1 MTFEKLE
8 FKFPHER
15 EGEQKEKP
23 QAEEIQIEIESDAPA
38 EPVQKAKDVEIEVVD
53 DTPPKDRGRKPS
65 EPPPEVTEEELGEY
79 SEKIQKRIKH
89 LSKGY
94 HDERRR
100 AESAQRE
107 REEAIRLA
115 QQLLEENQR
124 LKTQSSTTQN
134 AMVEQAKARVAV
146 ELDQAKRQYKEAYEA
161 GDADKVVAAQEAL
174 TTAKMRAER
183 LAAWKPTPLQ
193 TSETPVQQQP
203 VTTPAPQVD
212 PKALTWRDQNTWFGS
227 DEEMTSLALG
237 LHQRLVREGVDPK
250 SDDYYERIDTRM
262 RQVFPDRFDDVEEV
276 EEAKP
281 APRPRQQSTVVAP
294 VTRSTAPKKIV
305 LTQRQ
310 VALARRLG
318 LTPEQYGRQFAKEM
332 GKQNG

>member
-15 EGEQKEKP
+15 DEDTKAKP
-23 QAEEIQIEIESDAPA
+23 QAEEIQIEIADDTPAAPA
-38 EPVQKAKDVEIEVVD
+38 VKEKDVEIEVVD
-53 DTPPKDRGRKPS
+53 DTPLKDRGRKPS
-65 EPPPEVTEEELGEY
+65 EPPPDVTDEELEGH

-100 AESAQRE
+100 AEAAQRE
-107 REEAIRLA
+107 LEEAVRLSK
-115 QQLLEENQR
+115 QLYEENQR
-124 LKTQSSTTQN
+124 LKNETSSAQN
-134 AMVEQAKARVAV
+134 TMVEQAKARVAV
-146 ELDQAKRQYKEAYEA
+146 ELEQAKKQYKEAYEA
-161 GDADKVVAAQEAL
+161 GDADKVVEAQEAL
-174 TTAKMRAER
+174 TAAKMRSER
-183 LAAWKPTPLQ
+183 LANWKPTPLQ
-193 TSETPVQQQP
+193 KPETTVQQQP
-203 VTTPAPQVD
+203 VTAPAPQAD
-212 PKALTWRDQNTWFGS
+212 QKALAWRDQNPWFGS

-237 LHQRLVREGVDPK
+237 LHQRLVREGVDPR
-250 SDDYYERIDTRM
+250 SDDYYERINTRM
-262 RQVFPDRFDDVEEV
+262 RQVFPDRFDDIEEV

-281 APRPRQQSTVVAP
+281 AAKPRQQSTVVAP

-318 LTPEQYGRQFAKEM
+318 LTPEQYGRQFAEEM
-332 GKQNG
+332 RKQNG

>member
-15 EGEQKEKP
+15 EAEQKEKP
-23 QAEEIQIEIESDAPA
+23 QAEAIQIEIESDTPAAPA
-38 EPVQKAKDVEIEVVD
+38 AKEKDVEIEVVD

-65 EPPPEVTEEELGEY
+65 EPPPDVTEEELGEY

-100 AESAQRE
+100 AEAAQRE
-107 REEAIRLA
+107 REEAVRLA

-124 LKTQSSTTQN
+124 LKTHSSTTQN

-146 ELDQAKRQYKEAYEA
+146 ELDQAKRQYKEAYES
-161 GDADKVVAAQEAL
+161 GDADKVVEAQEAL
-174 TTAKMRAER
+174 TAAKMRAER
-183 LAAWKPTPLQ
+183 LANWKPTPLQ
-193 TSETPVQQQP
+193 TSETPVQQQ
-203 VTTPAPQVD
+203 VTTAPTPQVD
-212 PKALTWRDQNTWFGS
+212 PKALAWRDQNPWFGS

-237 LHQRLVREGVDPK
+237 LHQRLVREGIDPK
-250 SDDYYERIDTRM
+250 SEEYYERINSRM
-262 RQVFPDRFDDVEEV
+262 RQVFPDRFDDIEEV

-281 APRPRQQSTVVAP
+281 APKPRQQSTVVAP
-294 VTRSTAPKKIV
+294 VTRSTAPRKIV
-305 LTQRQ
+305 LTERQ

>member
-15 EGEQKEKP
+15 EAEQKEKP
-23 QAEEIQIEIESDAPA
+23 QAEEIQIEIESDTPAAPA
-38 EPVQKAKDVEIEVVD
+38 AKEKDVEIEVVD

-65 EPPPEVTEEELGEY
+65 EPPPDVTEEELGEY

-100 AESAQRE
+100 AEAAQRE
-107 REEAIRLA
+107 REEAVRLA

-124 LKTQSSTTQN
+124 LKTHSSTTQN

-146 ELDQAKRQYKEAYEA
+146 ELDQAKRQYKEAYES
-161 GDADKVVAAQEAL
+161 GDADKVVEAQEAL
-174 TTAKMRAER
+174 TAAKMRAER
-183 LAAWKPTPLQ
+183 LANWKPTPLQ
-193 TSETPVQQQP
+193 TSETTVQQQST
-203 VTTPAPQVD
+203 TTPTPQVD
-212 PKALTWRDQNTWFGS
+212 PKALAWRDQNPWFGS

-237 LHQRLVREGVDPK
+237 LHQRLVREGIDPK
-250 SDDYYERIDTRM
+250 SEEYYERINSRM
-262 RQVFPDRFDDVEEV
+262 RQVFPDRFDDIEEV

-281 APRPRQQSTVVAP
+281 APKPRQQSTVVAP
-294 VTRSTAPKKIV
+294 VTRSTAPRKIV
-305 LTQRQ
+305 LTERQ

>member
-15 EGEQKEKP
+15 EAEQKEKP
-23 QAEEIQIEIESDAPA
+23 QTEEIQIEIASDTPA

-100 AESAQRE
+100 AEAAQRE
-107 REEAIRLA
+107 REEAVRLA

-124 LKTQSSTTQN
+124 LKKQTDTTQN

-146 ELDQAKRQYKEAYEA
+146 ELDQAKRKYKEAYES
-161 GDADKVVAAQEAL
+161 GDADKVVEAQEAL
-174 TTAKMRAER
+174 TAAKMRAER
-183 LAAWKPTPLQ
+183 LANWKPAPLQ
-193 TSETPVQQQP
+193 TSETPVQQQ
-203 VTTPAPQVD
+203 VTTAPTPQAD
-212 PKALTWRDQNTWFGS
+212 PKALAWRDQNPWFGS

-250 SDDYYERIDTRM
+250 SDDYYERINTRM

-281 APRPRQQSTVVAP
+281 APKPRQQSTVVAP
-294 VTRSTAPKKIV
+294 VTRSTAPRKIV
-305 LTQRQ
+305 LTERQ

>member
-15 EGEQKEKP
+15 EEDKKSKP
-23 QAEEIQIEIESDAPA
+23 QAEEIQIEIENDTPA
-38 EPVQKAKDVEIEVVD
+38 EPVAKTKDVEVEVID
-53 DTPPKDRGRKPS
+53 DTPPRDRGRKPS
-65 EPPPEVTEEELGEY
+65 EPPADVTDEELGEY
-79 SEKIQKRIKH
+79 SDKVRKRIQH
-89 LSKGY
+89 FSKGY

-100 AESAQRE
+100 AESALRE
-107 REEAIRLA
+107 KEEALRIT

-124 LKTQSSTTQN
+124 LKKHTDSTQT

-146 ELDQAKRQYKEAYEA
+146 ELDQAKRQYKEAYES
-161 GDADKVVAAQEAL
+161 GDADKVVEAQEAL
-174 TTAKMRAER
+174 TSAKMRAER
-183 LAAWKPTPLQ
+183 IANWKPTPLQ
-193 TSETPVQQQP
+193 TSETPVQQQTT
-203 VTTPAPQVD
+203 TTPTPQVD
-212 PKALTWRDQNTWFGS
+212 PKALAWRDQNSWFGS

-250 SDDYYERIDTRM
+250 SDDYYERINTRM
-262 RQVFPDRFDDVEEV
+262 RQVFPDRFDDVEE
-276 EEAKP
+276 EKP
-281 APRPRQQSTVVAP
+281 APKPRQQSTVVAP

-318 LTPEQYGRQFAKEM
+318 LTPEQYGRQFAKEL

>member
-15 EGEQKEKP
+15 EAEQKEKP
-23 QAEEIQIEIESDAPA
+23 QAEEIQIEIASDTPA
-38 EPVQKAKDVEIEVVD
+38 EPAAKEKDVEIEVVD

-65 EPPPEVTEEELGEY
+65 EPPPEVTDEELAGH

-100 AESAQRE
+100 AEAAQRE
-107 REEAIRLA
+107 LDEAIRLT
-115 QQLLEENQR
+115 QQLFEENKR
-124 LKTQSSTTQN
+124 LKTESSSSQS

-146 ELDQAKRQYKEAYEA
+146 ELEQAKRQYKEAYEA
-161 GDADKVVAAQEAL
+161 GDADKVVEAQEAL

-183 LAAWKPTPLQ
+183 LSAWKPTPLQ

-203 VTTPAPQVD
+203 VTAPAPQVD
-212 PKALTWRDQNTWFGS
+212 PKALAWRDQNTWFGS

-250 SDDYYERIDTRM
+250 SDDYYERINTRM

-281 APRPRQQSTVVAP
+281 APKPRQQSTVVAP
-294 VTRSTAPKKIV
+294 VTRSTAPRKIV
-305 LTQRQ
+305 LTERQ

>member
-15 EGEQKEKP
+15 EAEQKEKP
-23 QAEEIQIEIESDAPA
+23 QAEEIQIEIASDTPA
-38 EPVQKAKDVEIEVVD
+38 EPAQKVKDVEIEVVD

-65 EPPPEVTEEELGEY
+65 EPPPEVTDEELAGH

-100 AESAQRE
+100 AEAAQRE
-107 REEAIRLA
+107 REEAVRLA

-124 LKTQSSTTQN
+124 LKKHTDTTQN

-146 ELDQAKRQYKEAYEA
+146 ELEQAKRQYKEAYEA
-161 GDADKVVAAQEAL
+161 GDADKVVEAQEAL
-174 TTAKMRAER
+174 TTVKMRAER
-183 LAAWKPTPLQ
+183 LSAWKPAPLQ

-203 VTTPAPQVD
+203 TTTPAPQVD
-212 PKALTWRDQNTWFGS
+212 PKALAWRDQNTWFGS

-250 SDDYYERIDTRM
+250 SDDYYERINTRM

-281 APRPRQQSTVVAP
+281 APKPRQQSTVVAP
-294 VTRSTAPKKIV
+294 VTRSTAPRKIV
-305 LTQRQ
+305 LTERQ